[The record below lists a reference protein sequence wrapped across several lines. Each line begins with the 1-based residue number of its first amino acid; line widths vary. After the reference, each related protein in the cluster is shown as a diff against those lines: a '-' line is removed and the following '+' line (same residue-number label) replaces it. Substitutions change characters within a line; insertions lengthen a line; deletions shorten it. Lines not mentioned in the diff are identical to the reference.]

1 MTTAQIRART
11 GQPALVCVSCSAKIA
26 PEQIP
31 LCPTCRPIVA
41 VHGYTRPARSHT
53 KTTAEWRAIV
63 DSHYAR
69 RDADGLVAQPN
80 WSVRP
85 TNTDSAGEW
94 NGQWYGDGFLD
105 ICPALPEEIQPPV
118 AGIKRQWQ
126 NTPVNSA
133 AVGKRLGYDHNAYA
147 FVLDRSGAA
156 TAEFIRAT
164 RTQKD
169 PAR

>member
-1 MTTAQIRART
+1 MATSTFDKRIHGPR
-11 GQPALVCVSCSAKIA
+11 LVCVSCSAAITRA
-26 PEQIP
+26 QVP

-41 VHGYTRPARSHT
+41 VHGYTRPPRSHT
-53 KTTAEWRAIV
+53 KTAAEWGAIV

-85 TNTDSAGEW
+85 TNTDSDGEW

-118 AGIKRQWQ
+118 KGTKRKWQ
-126 NTPVNSA
+126 TAPVNAA

-147 FVLDRSGAA
+147 FVLDRSGVA

>member
-1 MTTAQIRART
+1 MTTPQIRTHT
-11 GQPALVCVSCSAKIA
+11 GQPALVCVSCSANITR
-26 PEQIP
+26 EQIP

-41 VHGYTRPARSHT
+41 VHGYTRPPRSHT
-53 KTTAEWRAIV
+53 KSAAEYGAIV
-63 DSHYAR
+63 ASHYAR

-80 WSVRP
+80 WAVKAAIL
-85 TNTDSAGEW
+85 DYEGEW
-94 NGQWYGDGFLD
+94 CGENCID
-105 ICPALPEEIQPPV
+105 ICPALPEEIPAPV
-118 AGIKRQWQ
+118 EGTKRSRQ
-126 NTPVNSA
+126 TAPVNPA
-133 AVGKRLGYDHNAYA
+133 AVGERLGYDHNAYA